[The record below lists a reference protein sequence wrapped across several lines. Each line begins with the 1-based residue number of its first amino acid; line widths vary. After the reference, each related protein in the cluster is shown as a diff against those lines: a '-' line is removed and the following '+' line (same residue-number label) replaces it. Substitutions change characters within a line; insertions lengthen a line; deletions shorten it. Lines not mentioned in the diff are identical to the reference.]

1 MALSLHTA
9 PVGQALDLA
18 AVKLQCRMGDLTD
31 EDAYFAGVLIPA
43 VADRAEA
50 STRRALLTQTWDWVL
65 DAFPREPFL
74 EIPRPPLVSVT
85 FVHYVDTAGVTQT
98 WSASAYLV
106 QTPAGARCARGR
118 IALPFAGVWPVT
130 LDQMGAVTLGGG
142 LRRRIRHS
150 AAPHD
155 GDVDG
160 CRDALRESGIRV
172 DRAAPA
178 GDSDAL
184 VDARHLPDVSQRP
197 DPAARLNKGRSEW
210 L

>member
-130 LDQMGAVTLGGG
+130 LDQMGAVT
-142 LRRRIRHS
+142 IRLVAGYGAGS
-150 AAPHD
+150 DIPPLLTMAMLM
-155 GDVDG
+155 DVG
-160 CRDALRESGIRV
+160 TLFENRESVLTGPRQQAIQMPSSTQDIYRTYRS
-172 DRAAPA
+172 DRT
-178 GDSDAL
+178 
-184 VDARHLPDVSQRP
+184 QRL
-197 DPAARLNKGRSEW
+197 D
-210 L
+210 